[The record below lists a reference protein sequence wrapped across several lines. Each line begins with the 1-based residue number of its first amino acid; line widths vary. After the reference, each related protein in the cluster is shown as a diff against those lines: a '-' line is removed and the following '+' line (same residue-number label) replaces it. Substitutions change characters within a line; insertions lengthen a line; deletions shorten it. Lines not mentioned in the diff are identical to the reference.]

1 MPEKDCYTTE
11 ETMKVLNIGRTKLFE
26 LIAKKSIP
34 FFRIGRDPKFP
45 RRALLDWMD
54 LMAWQ
59 TVVEGEEA
67 ERLRDKNVAQ
77 VVSQLREMRR
87 KGAATG

>member
-1 MPEKDCYTTE
+1 MSEKDCYTVE
-11 ETMKVLNIGRTKLFE
+11 EATVLLKIGRTKMFE
-26 LIAKKSIP
+26 LIRDKQIP

-77 VVSQLREMRR
+77 VVSQLREIRR